1 MTAWDKALCNARNT
15 YQELERLYG
24 KRNQDWGMLMQATD
38 GKSDFMTIQLKDG
51 IIIHNIEV
59 KFKCDYG
66 HKNETIPYRTYL

>member
-24 KRNQDWGMLMQATD
+24 KRNQDWEMLMQATD

-59 KFKCDYG
+59 KFKCDYRY
-66 HKNETIPYRTYL
+66 KNETISYRTYL